1 MQGGHFIMTRKIL
14 LSIVKIGNSP
24 KDNVYIDF
32 ENHTKHLDHKNHYNQ
47 IIKPGC

>member
-1 MQGGHFIMTRKIL
+1 MTRKL
-14 LSIVKIGNSP
+14 LLLIVKNGDLS

-47 IIKPGC
+47 IIKPSC